1 MLLPDK
7 PKVIRI
13 LHRYR
18 LWERRLW
25 DMPTDA
31 VVRRRFEDAG
41 YTLCILMGRRTAR
54 EAVLA
59 AEHYVGSA

>member
-7 PKVIRI
+7 PQVVRL

-18 LWERRLW
+18 IWERRLG
-25 DMPTDA
+25 DVPSDP
-31 VVRRRFEDAG
+31 VVRRRFEDTA

-54 EAVLA
+54 EAVTA
-59 AEHYVGSA
+59 AELYVRSP